1 MQLSSPGLALPA
13 PQVLNHFFRPG
24 HSIST
29 THGLHQ
35 MSLSLDVFNTLLPV
49 LISLGSICLL
59 SLVGPQHHF
68 LQHVI
73 NFQISVFVPSSL
85 QLACLEG
92 FSVYSSGQSHY
103 APQHFLFLLWQ
114 QFCCYFSVANRCLS
128 KTTWHSISSA
138 SVCSTVGSW
147 SRTRLSRP
155 YKFWMWW
162 QMISVL
168 SNRIQ
173 SLLPTTIIQ

>member
-1 MQLSSPGLALPA
+1 MQQPRTQKQRKRSTYPWKVSGRQGSPMRYPHLYFQPLQLSSPGLALPA

-35 MSLSLDVFNTLLPV
+35 MSLSLDLFNTLLPPI
-49 LISLGSICLL
+49 ISLGSICLL

-103 APQHFLFLLWQ
+103 APQHFLFLL
-114 QFCCYFSVANRCLS
+114 
-128 KTTWHSISSA
+128 
-138 SVCSTVGSW
+138 
-147 SRTRLSRP
+147 
-155 YKFWMWW
+155 
-162 QMISVL
+162 
-168 SNRIQ
+168 
-173 SLLPTTIIQ
+173 